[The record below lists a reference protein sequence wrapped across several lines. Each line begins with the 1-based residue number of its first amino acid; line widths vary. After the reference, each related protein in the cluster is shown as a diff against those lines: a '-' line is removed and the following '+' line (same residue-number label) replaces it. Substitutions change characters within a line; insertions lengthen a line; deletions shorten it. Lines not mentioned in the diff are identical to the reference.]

1 MTKPSPAITL
11 YTASKWTNTN
21 METKYNVHIYRKDK
35 PARISKEIQENL
47 KGVVSAKKIREMKL
61 EFVDCPVLKREAPF
75 LECFVCP
82 NHIRRFKGDVHC
94 AGNPL
99 PQ

>member
-1 MTKPSPAITL
+1 MD
-11 YTASKWTNTN
+11 
-21 METKYNVHIYRKDK
+21 TKYTVKIYEKDK
-35 PARISKEIQENL
+35 PARISKEVQNSL
-47 KGVVSAKKIREMKL
+47 KGVLSAKKIREMKI
-61 EFVDCPVLKREAPF
+61 EYVECPVLNHEVPF

-99 PQ
+99 P